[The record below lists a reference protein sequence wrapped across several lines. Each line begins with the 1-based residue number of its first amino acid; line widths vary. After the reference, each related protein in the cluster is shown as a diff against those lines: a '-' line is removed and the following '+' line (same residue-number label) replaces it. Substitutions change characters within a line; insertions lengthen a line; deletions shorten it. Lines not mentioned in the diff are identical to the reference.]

1 MTSTDQTL
9 TSMWPDCRGPQDI
22 RAIEET
28 PLHQRGL
35 PATTYSALIRAV
47 VLWPDRT
54 AITVAPGGADW
65 DHAVALTY
73 ADLLGTVHRY
83 ANVLHRFGVR
93 RSDAV
98 ALMSPNT
105 IELISATLAAQLA
118 GIAAP
123 INGSL
128 TETQVAQLIGRSG
141 ARVLIAADP
150 NVAPET
156 WHTAAQLAAEGR
168 LDTILLLRSTGA
180 SATEH
185 TAPPNIPGVTV
196 DYLDDLAAGEN
207 ADSFAGEPPKGTDL
221 AALFHTGGTTGLPKL
236 AAHTHAN
243 EVVDAWML
251 ALPLGELGE
260 NDSIFAALPLFH
272 VNAMIVTVLSPLLQG
287 RHVVWA
293 GPLGYRDPALLQR
306 FWDIVEHHR
315 IGAMSAVPTVY
326 AQLAHIPVNADISS
340 LRYPI
345 VGASPLPE
353 AVRKS
358 FRARTG
364 VSLLEGY
371 GMTEATCA
379 SALNFPDAPRPG
391 SVGHRMPY
399 QGIRVIADAAEQPW
413 RPVPAGDT
421 GVLTISGPTVFA
433 GYVVGRDE
441 HGPVLDTLGSV
452 VDGWLNTGDLAS
464 IDDDG
469 FIRLRGRVKDLIIR
483 GGHNIEPGIIEDALL
498 SHPSVVAAAAVGR
511 PDAHSGEVPVAYV
524 ALGEGEGVDADELR
538 QWAAAHVSERAAAP
552 KEVTILDAIPV
563 TAVGKPNKLSLRCDA
578 TRVELV
584 DALRDIAD
592 IDTVTAKVDDGTIV
606 ATVTTATV
614 AAKAAAEAVV
624 GRYSIEARV
633 IDK

>member
-9 TSMWPDCRGPQDI
+9 ATLWPIYRGPEDVHDI
-22 RAIEET
+22 EAT
-28 PLHQRGL
+28 PLSERGL
-35 PATTYSALIRAV
+35 PATTYSALARAAG
-47 VLWPDRT
+47 LWPDRT
-54 AITVAPGGADW
+54 AITVAPAGGDW
-65 DHAVALTY
+65 DLAVTCTY
-73 ADLLGTVHRY
+73 PELLATVHRY

-105 IELISATLAAQLA
+105 VELIPATLAAQLA

-128 TETQVAQLIGRSG
+128 TDSQVGQLLGRSG
-141 ARVLIAADP
+141 ARVLVAADP
-150 NVAPET
+150 DVAPEI
-156 WHTAAQLAAEGR
+156 WNTACRLAAAGR
-168 LDTILLLRSTGA
+168 LDTILLLRPTGA
-180 SATEH
+180 FAAELT
-185 TAPPNIPGVTV
+185 PPAIAGVVV
-196 DYLDDLAAGEN
+196 DYLDDLASIES
-207 ADSFAGEPPKGTDL
+207 ADTFHGEPPRSTDL

-236 AAHTHAN
+236 AAHTHTN
-243 EVVDAWML
+243 EVADAWML
-251 ALPLGELGE
+251 ALPLSELGE

-272 VNAMIVTVLSPLLQG
+272 VNAMMVTVLSPLLQG

-293 GPLGYRDPALLQR
+293 GPLGYRDPALLNH
-306 FWDIVEHHR
+306 FWDTVQRHR

-326 AQLAHIPVNADISS
+326 AQLARIPVNADITS

-353 AVRKS
+353 AVRES
-358 FRARTG
+358 FHRRTG
-364 VSLLEGY
+364 VALLEGY

-379 SALNFPDAPRPG
+379 SALNFPAAPRPG

-399 QGIRVIADAAEQPW
+399 QGIQVIANTAEQPW
-413 RPVPAGDT
+413 RPVPAGET

-452 VDGWLNTGDLAS
+452 VDGWLNTGDLGS
-464 IDDDG
+464 IDDNG
-469 FIRLRGRVKDLIIR
+469 FISLRGRAKDLIIR
-483 GGHNIEPGIIEDALL
+483 GGHNIEPGVIEDALL

-511 PDAHSGEVPVAYV
+511 PDTHAGEVPVAYV
-524 ALGEGEGVDADELR
+524 ALSDGEEVTADQLR

-552 KEVTILDAIPV
+552 REVTILDAIPV

-578 TRVELV
+578 TRLELLE
-584 DALRDIAD
+584 ALHDIAD
-592 IDTVTAKVDDGTIV
+592 IETITTTVDDGTIV
-606 ATVTTATV
+606 ATITTDTP

-624 GRYSIEARV
+624 ARYSIEARV
-633 IDK
+633 IAK